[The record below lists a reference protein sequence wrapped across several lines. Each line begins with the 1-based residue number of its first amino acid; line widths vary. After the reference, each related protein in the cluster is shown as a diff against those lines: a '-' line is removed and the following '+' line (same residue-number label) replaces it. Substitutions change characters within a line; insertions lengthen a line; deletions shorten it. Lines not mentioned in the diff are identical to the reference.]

1 MSCGRAFT
9 HLSTFENNLTYSF
22 FRPPVWFICMLSVNH
37 LLLVLNCVMNFV
49 VYCCFN
55 SGFKKVVWP
64 SR

>member
-1 MSCGRAFT
+1 
-9 HLSTFENNLTYSF
+9 
-22 FRPPVWFICMLSVNH
+22 MLSVNH

-64 SR
+64 SRYDTGDCVGTLPKG

>member
-1 MSCGRAFT
+1 
-9 HLSTFENNLTYSF
+9 
-22 FRPPVWFICMLSVNH
+22 MLSVNH

-64 SR
+64 SRYEKGRGWLCVGMLPKG

>member
-1 MSCGRAFT
+1 
-9 HLSTFENNLTYSF
+9 
-22 FRPPVWFICMLSVNH
+22 MLSVNH

-64 SR
+64 SRYENGREWLCVGMLPKG